1 MKLRLL
7 FLQRAF
13 KVLNQPACLFYFPPQ
28 QVPLALADSEQ
39 PCTSTSKEPAERFAS
54 EGVGFVRAKESNFQQ
69 TLNALEESFCKKE
82 ELKKVA
88 KAAAKKNIG
97 KRPAAK
103 RPSKK

>member
-1 MKLRLL
+1 M
-7 FLQRAF
+7 F
-13 KVLNQPACLFYFPPQ
+13 KKNSERCQSALIFFGPSK
-28 QVPLALADSEQ
+28 QVPLALVDSEQ

-54 EGVGFVRAKESNFQQ
+54 EGVGLLRAKESNLKQ